1 MAKVVKERQMIF
13 TTEAINSMTDKL
25 NDGVILKRYEN
36 PWLKSEIGIRR
47 SYLSKCRLMNKP
59 NMLGVRSIYITL
71 LKNIVILREKMV
83 RLVK

>member
-25 NDGVILKRYEN
+25 NDGVILKDEN

-47 SYLSKCRLMNKP
+47 SGISFKMSADEQTEY
-59 NMLGVRSIYITL
+59 VRCASIYITL
-71 LKNIVILREKMV
+71 
-83 RLVK
+83 

>member
-47 SYLSKCRLMNKP
+47 SGISFKM
-59 NMLGVRSIYITL
+59 SADEQTEYIRCAL
-71 LKNIVILREKMV
+71 DIHYFVEKYCHTK
-83 RLVK
+83 RRWYGW

>member
-47 SYLSKCRLMNKP
+47 SEYLSKCRLMNKP

-71 LKNIVILREKMV
+71 LKNIVIQER
-83 RLVK
+83 RWYGW